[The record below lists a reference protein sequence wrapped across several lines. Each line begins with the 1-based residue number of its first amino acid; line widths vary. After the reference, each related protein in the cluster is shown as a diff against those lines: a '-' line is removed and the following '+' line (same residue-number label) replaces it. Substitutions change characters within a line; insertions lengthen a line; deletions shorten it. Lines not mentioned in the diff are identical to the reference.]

1 VEAGQLERD
10 ISQHH
15 DISRHCRPLGSS
27 CRHEQHSLGVRR
39 DLDPSFYYNVGMV
52 YLDTYLEFTPV
63 DVLLNWASAMF
74 KRAVDMAEM
83 EGSPYH
89 AAIYALAA
97 AQEAKGHTG
106 EDTFSIY

>member
-1 VEAGQLERD
+1 
-10 ISQHH
+10 
-15 DISRHCRPLGSS
+15 
-27 CRHEQHSLGVRR
+27 VRR